1 MSKTK
6 NAMVRTRIESDVKD
20 SVDEKLKRLG
30 LDSPTVIRMLYYH
43 IDNYNSVPFDL
54 HIPNTPNKET
64 LEVIKDIEEG
74 KNLKKV
80 GNIDNLKKELGVWEK

>member
-6 NAMVRTRIESDVKD
+6 NAMVRTRIENDVKI
-20 SVDEKLKRLG
+20 SVDEKLKKLG
-30 LDSPTVIRMLYYH
+30 LDSPTVIRMLYYY

-54 HIPNTPNKET
+54 HIPNTPNEET

-80 GNIDNLKKELGVWEK
+80 GDINGLKKELGIWEK

>member
-1 MSKTK
+1 MSKLK
-6 NAMVRTRIESDVKD
+6 NAMVRTRIENEVKN

-30 LDSPTVIRMLYYH
+30 LDSPTVIRMLYYY

-54 HIPNTPNKET
+54 HVPNIPNKET

-80 GNIDNLKKELGVWEK
+80 GDINGLKKELGI